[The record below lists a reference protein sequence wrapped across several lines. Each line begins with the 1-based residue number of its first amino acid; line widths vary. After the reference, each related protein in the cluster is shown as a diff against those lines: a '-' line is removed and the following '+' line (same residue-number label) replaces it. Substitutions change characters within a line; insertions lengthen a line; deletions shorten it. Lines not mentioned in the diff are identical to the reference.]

1 MVFQL
6 DCLVLR
12 SAKSILSGS
21 MLGKQIVSRAA
32 CRLLE
37 SRAEGITQTGI
48 VVGTVEAPRRE
59 RAVGHA
65 EETHGDRRAADVVK
79 ALSYV
84 SENVLKTF
92 CPPSASVTPAA
103 SVRETSRSTIGL
115 PPKTGAASHHPIRRG
130 KGLRPDRPPEMFAAS
145 EGPMESGFLVFQD
158 VPPDHSIRVAPK
170 CELGDVPLGRL
181 LCETNPQSLSSRH
194 DPFHVHDAIR
204 LDL

>member
-65 EETHGDRRAADVVK
+65 EETHGDRRAADVGEG
-79 ALSYV
+79 ALV
-84 SENVLKTF
+84 R
-92 CPPSASVTPAA
+92 
-103 SVRETSRSTIGL
+103 VRERVEDVLSAERQRDPGGECQGNLKIDNRLAAEDWGGL
-115 PPKTGAASHHPIRRG
+115 APPDPERK
-130 KGLRPDRPPEMFAAS
+130 RPPARPS
-145 EGPMESGFLVFQD
+145 PRD
-158 VPPDHSIRVAPK
+158 VRCVRRPN
-170 CELGDVPLGRL
+170 G
-181 LCETNPQSLSSRH
+181 
-194 DPFHVHDAIR
+194 IR
-204 LDL
+204 LSRLPRRSPRPQHWGCTQM